1 MNLLNFAPFQ
11 PYFFF
16 RIYEIAF
23 VEHLISISFDTNLL
37 IKEKNMSI
45 ARINM
50 LEFDTE
56 DDLEQRA
63 NVYKNEAPKLFPN
76 AEILLTIRTGPTSAM
91 SVSVYPNDQ
100 AAEVALVKR
109 DKHFKSAEIQPR
121 EAWYLE
127 GKVVQR
133 HIK

>member
-1 MNLLNFAPFQ
+1 
-11 PYFFF
+11 
-16 RIYEIAF
+16 
-23 VEHLISISFDTNLL
+23 
-37 IKEKNMSI
+37 
-45 ARINM
+45 M

-91 SVSVYPNDQ
+91 SVSVYPNEQD
-100 AAEVALVKR
+100 AEVALVKR
-109 DKHFKSAEIQPR
+109 DEHFKSAKIQPR

-127 GKVVQR
+127 ECSSKAYKVTILYFISLKR
-133 HIK
+133 LN

>member
-1 MNLLNFAPFQ
+1 
-11 PYFFF
+11 
-16 RIYEIAF
+16 
-23 VEHLISISFDTNLL
+23 
-37 IKEKNMSI
+37 MSI

-56 DDLEQRA
+56 DDLEKRA
-63 NVYKNEAPKLFPN
+63 KVYMNEAPKLFPD
-76 AEILLTIRTGPTSAM
+76 AEILLTIKTGPTSAM
-91 SVSVYPNDQ
+91 SVSVYPDKL
-100 AAEVALVKR
+100 VAQEALERR
-109 DKHFKSAEIQPR
+109 DNHFETAEIQPR

>member
-1 MNLLNFAPFQ
+1 MIL
-11 PYFFF
+11 
-16 RIYEIAF
+16 
-23 VEHLISISFDTNLL
+23 VLL

-76 AEILLTIRTGPTSAM
+76 AEILLTIRTGPLPRQCQFQYT
-91 SVSVYPNDQ
+91 Q
-100 AAEVALVKR
+100 TIERLKR
-109 DKHFKSAEIQPR
+109 HLLKETNILNQQKYSR
-121 EAWYLE
+121 
-127 GKVVQR
+127 GKLG
-133 HIK
+133 I

>member
-1 MNLLNFAPFQ
+1 
-11 PYFFF
+11 
-16 RIYEIAF
+16 
-23 VEHLISISFDTNLL
+23 
-37 IKEKNMSI
+37 
-45 ARINM
+45 M

-63 NVYKNEAPKLFPN
+63 KVYMKEGPKLFPN
-76 AEILLTIRTGPTSAM
+76 AEILLTIKKDPTSAM
-91 SVSVYPNDQ
+91 SVSVYT
-100 AAEVALVKR
+100 
-109 DKHFKSAEIQPR
+109 AEIQPR